1 MEAHEF
7 VAPRLHIHISN
18 FNAYEDKL
26 CQAWPR
32 SDSEFR
38 RALEWENRFVFTF
51 TPALKSSSTFPIE
64 YHLLWQR
71 RQEARNSEKVGW
83 YFESLI
89 LSFNACQKTGTNQG
103 ISLLFPMQYFAAH
116 RCLFNAAAT
125 SILLVPILFFERI
138 IQGRQGGEQNGEHQY
153 VDVSIRVN
161 THLLNM

>member
-1 MEAHEF
+1 MEAQEI
-7 VAPRLHIHISN
+7 VIQQGSTT
-18 FNAYEDKL
+18 
-26 CQAWPR
+26 
-32 SDSEFR
+32 
-38 RALEWENRFVFTF
+38 FTF
-51 TPALKSSSTFPIE
+51 RISMLMRTNYVRRGLDLILNSGALLNGKTDLYSPTISSTFLIE

-125 SILLVPILFFERI
+125 SILMVPILFCTHPRKAR
-138 IQGRQGGEQNGEHQY
+138 GKQNGEHQY